1 MWILFASLAVIVAG
15 TYLGFDLREWYRRAP
30 LRREWKARAVTFRTE
45 LDWVRYQPDGEMKR
59 MEIFVRGDVFRVGA
73 PFGLILGLNEYFRA
87 PETTIAVS
95 RSPLRIYGI
104 EGRRE
109 WIVVRTI
116 REDREFQLSLTKRFF
131 LDEVWNALV
140 AAGAIPRS
148 DGPTRRDRL
157 LL

>member
-1 MWILFASLAVIVAG
+1 MWILFVALAVIVAG
-15 TYLGFDLREWYRRAP
+15 IYLGLDVREWFRSTP
-30 LRREWKARAVTFRTE
+30 LRREWKTRAVTFRTE
-45 LDWVRYQPDGEMKR
+45 LRWVRFPPDNETRGLEL
-59 MEIFVRGDVFRVGA
+59 IVRGDMFRVGA
-73 PFGLILGLNEYFRA
+73 PFGLIVVPSYYFNA

-104 EGRRE
+104 DGRRE
-109 WIVVRTI
+109 WIVVRGKQG
-116 REDREFQLSLTKRFF
+116 DREVQLSLTKRFF

-157 LL
+157 

>member
-15 TYLGFDLREWYRRAP
+15 TYLGFDLRKWFLSAP
-30 LRREWKARAVTFRTE
+30 LRREWKARAVTFRTD
-45 LDWVRYQPDGEMKR
+45 LSWVRIPPDDETSR
-59 MEIFVRGDVFRVGA
+59 MELIVRGDMFRIGS
-73 PFGLILGLNEYFRA
+73 PFGLIPGPNVFLRA

-104 EGRRE
+104 DGRRE
-109 WIVVRTI
+109 WIVVRSKQGE
-116 REDREFQLSLTKRFF
+116 REVQLSLTKRFF

-148 DGPTRRDRL
+148 DGPTRKDRL
-157 LL
+157 

>member
-1 MWILFASLAVIVAG
+1 MWMLFVALAVVVAG
-15 TYLGFDLREWYRRAP
+15 IYLGLDVREWFRSTP
-30 LRREWKARAVTFRTE
+30 LRREWKTRAVTFRTE
-45 LDWVRYQPDGEMKR
+45 LRWVRFPPDNETRGLEL
-59 MEIFVRGDVFRVGA
+59 IVRGDMFRVGA
-73 PFGLILGLNEYFRA
+73 PFGLIVVPSYYFNA

-104 EGRRE
+104 DGRRE
-109 WIVVRTI
+109 RIVVRGKQG
-116 REDREFQLSLTKRFF
+116 DREVQLSLTKRFF

-157 LL
+157 

>member
-15 TYLGFDLREWYRRAP
+15 TYLGLDMRTWFRSAP

-45 LDWVRYQPDGEMKR
+45 LDWVRYQPDGEMKH
-59 MEIFVRGDVFRVGA
+59 MEIFVRGDMFRVAA
-73 PFGLILGLNEYFRA
+73 PFGLIPGLNDYFRA
-87 PETTIAVS
+87 PETTIEVS
-95 RSPLRIYGI
+95 RGQLRIYGI

-131 LDEVWNALV
+131 LDEVWYALV

-148 DGPTRRDRL
+148 DGPARRDRP
-157 LL
+157 

>member
-1 MWILFASLAVIVAG
+1 MWILFASLALVVAG
-15 TYLGFDLREWYRRAP
+15 TYLGFDLRERFRSAP

-45 LDWVRYQPDGEMKR
+45 LSWVRIPPDDETSR
-59 MEIFVRGDVFRVGA
+59 MELIVRGDMFRIGS
-73 PFGLILGLNEYFRA
+73 PFGLLSGPNVFLRA

-95 RSPLRIYGI
+95 RSPLRIHGI
-104 EGRRE
+104 DGRRE
-109 WIVVRTI
+109 WIVVRSKLG
-116 REDREFQLSLTKRFF
+116 DREVQLSLTKRFF

-148 DGPTRRDRL
+148 DGPTRLDRL

>member
-15 TYLGFDLREWYRRAP
+15 TYLGFDVRTWFLSAP

-45 LDWVRYQPDGEMKR
+45 LDWVRYQPDSEMKH
-59 MEIFVRGDVFRVGA
+59 MEIFVRGDMFRIAA
-73 PFGLILGLNEYFRA
+73 PFGLIPGLNDYFRA
-87 PETTIAVS
+87 PETTIEVS
-95 RSPLRIYGI
+95 RGQLRIYGI

-148 DGPTRRDRL
+148 DGPARRDRL
-157 LL
+157 

>member
-1 MWILFASLAVIVAG
+1 MWILFVALAVIVAG
-15 TYLGFDLREWYRRAP
+15 IYLGLDVREWFRSTP
-30 LRREWKARAVTFRTE
+30 LRHEWKTRAVTFRTE
-45 LDWVRYQPDGEMKR
+45 LRWVRFPPDNETRGLEL
-59 MEIFVRGDVFRVGA
+59 IVRGDMFRVGA
-73 PFGLILGLNEYFRA
+73 PFGLIVVPSYYFNA

-104 EGRRE
+104 DGRRE
-109 WIVVRTI
+109 WIVVRGKQG
-116 REDREFQLSLTKRFF
+116 DREVQLSLTKRFF

-157 LL
+157 

>member
-1 MWILFASLAVIVAG
+1 MWILFVALAVVVAG
-15 TYLGFDLREWYRRAP
+15 IYLGLDVREWFRSTP
-30 LRREWKARAVTFRTE
+30 LRREWKTRAVTFRTE
-45 LDWVRYQPDGEMKR
+45 LRWVRFPPDNETR
-59 MEIFVRGDVFRVGA
+59 QLELIVRGDMFRVGA
-73 PFGLILGLNEYFRA
+73 PFGLIVVPSYYFNA

-104 EGRRE
+104 DGRRE
-109 WIVVRTI
+109 WIVVRGKQG
-116 REDREFQLSLTKRFF
+116 DREVQLSLTKRFF

-157 LL
+157 